1 MLSHPIPTP
10 RLPHTLIFERK
21 PPIRVRPTVT
31 LEVTIRSVEMDYRR
45 NSQGLNKQQQA
56 TANPHIYSSFAGAA
70 PPRIANGIVLETPT
84 MWWDE
89 ERIEATV
96 TRQFVLSNLRPDEQ
110 LRLNEPLGFGDG
122 LTDDTY
128 IEWIEQ
134 KAKRIFLVLVDI
146 GVPDQIFGIIDDS
159 WDDDDLPVP
168 LDQIERLRLTFT
180 KDEKLER
187 KFFQRQFTYL
197 LRNIQR
203 GELVVYDDD
212 EIVPLE
218 LAEKRPVGQIA
229 GLTQSNFDKVHLPG
243 RSDDL
248 FLRRKIPLGTTAGRM
263 PKEEFLSGVEAM
275 KLLEHDHL
283 TCLWGSYIHLNS
295 GYLLLT
301 PANDSNLKSFLNMTP
316 QSIKIL
322 AKQDRRL
329 LLLNWI
335 HCLADGLAFLH
346 SAGLSHR
353 NIKPSNVLLNDE
365 NHIFL
370 GDCSIFPTLNLI
382 GEKTGFDKESYD
394 YSAPEQAPRPKA
406 PAPVIFSSVRSTV
419 RASTI
424 KTTSGS
430 SNSSPAHSAGSK
442 RRTPSV
448 PSILTSNDT
457 SSIHTSS
464 TGSNSATSPISPTNK
479 TDKHSGGPIKYDP
492 QKSDVFCL
500 GTIFLEILT
509 FFLKRAQRNFA
520 SHRSAKNKTPGRGGG
535 LPDASFHKN
544 LGQVESW
551 IATLKKD
558 ASKKEDKIFRG
569 IAPTLELIETMIS
582 PVPED
587 RPTAQEVQERLNII
601 LCVKCGLGP
610 PPAGSKEKSKGRIHC
625 ESRNLDPHCEWSFD
639 FDEMRLASQRAA
651 AAACASVAPISTLSG
666 NNEGDIQVIY
676 GVGIDSERVA
686 VQSPFPHPASPPP
699 PLSPQLAR
707 GGPTGD
713 GDGMSI
719 TTKTSRSSEG
729 RSMSRMGSVSGSGS
743 GDRKVKSKAKAW
755 QAPVYAGM
763 LCQQFLGSLTPPPL
777 ASRT

>member
-1 MLSHPIPTP
+1 
-10 RLPHTLIFERK
+10 
-21 PPIRVRPTVT
+21 
-31 LEVTIRSVEMDYRR
+31 MDYRR
-45 NSQGLNKQQQA
+45 NSQGLNKPQQA

-70 PPRIANGIVLETPT
+70 PPRITNGIVLETPT

-96 TRQFVLSNLRPDEQ
+96 THQFVLSNLRPDEQ

-134 KAKRIFLVLVDI
+134 KVKRIFLVLVDI

-168 LDQIERLRLTFT
+168 LDQTRRLRLTFN

-187 KFFQRQFTYL
+187 KFFERQFTYL

-229 GLTQSNFDKVHLPG
+229 GLTQSNADKVHLPG
-243 RSDDL
+243 KSDDL

-275 KLLEHDHL
+275 KLFQHDHL
-283 TCLWGSYIHLNS
+283 TCLWGSYIHLDS

-301 PANDSNLKSFLNMTP
+301 PANDTNLKSFLNMTP

-346 SAGLSHR
+346 GAGLSHR

-382 GEKTGFDKESYD
+382 GEKGGFDKESYD
-394 YSAPEQAPRPKA
+394 YSAPEQAPRPQA
-406 PAPVIFSSVRSTV
+406 PASVTFPSVRSTV

-424 KTTSGS
+424 RRTSGS
-430 SNSSPAHSAGSK
+430 SNSSSAHSAGS
-442 RRTPSV
+442 RGRTPFV

-464 TGSNSATSPISPTNK
+464 TGSNSTTSPISPTHK

-535 LPDASFHKN
+535 LPDSSFHKN

-551 IATLKKD
+551 IAILKKD

-569 IAPTLELIETMIS
+569 ITPTLELIETMIS

-601 LCVKCGLGP
+601 LCVKCGMGP
-610 PPAGSKEKSKGRIHC
+610 PPTGSKEKSKGRIHC
-625 ESRNLDPHCEWSFD
+625 ESRNLDPHREWSFD
-639 FDEMRLASQRAA
+639 FDQMRLASQRAA
-651 AAACASVAPISTLSG
+651 AAACASVAPVSTLSG
-666 NNEGDIQVIY
+666 HKDGDIQVIY
-676 GVGIDSERVA
+676 GVGMDEERVA
-686 VQSPFPHPASPPP
+686 VQSPLPLPHPTSPPP
-699 PLSPQLAR
+699 PLSPQLVR
-707 GGPTGD
+707 GGPSGD
-713 GDGMSI
+713 GDGASI

-729 RSMSRMGSVSGSGS
+729 KNRSRMGSVSGSGS
-743 GDRKVKSKAKAW
+743 GDRKAKSKAKAW
-755 QAPVYAGM
+755 QAPVYAV
-763 LCQQFLGSLTPPPL
+763 SDK
-777 ASRT
+777 